1 MKMWYFEN
9 NSSLSY
15 NFYTNTSKR
24 EYHIYRELSYD
35 YDTENYGFADSRETI
50 ERRIN
55 HRSFSVDFLLDM

>member
-1 MKMWYFEN
+1 MNKVYM
-9 NSSLSY
+9 
-15 NFYTNTSKR
+15 
-24 EYHIYRELSYD
+24 EYEHNIAVSTTTHTCHFARAISYD

>member
-1 MKMWYFEN
+1 MNKVYM
-9 NSSLSY
+9 
-15 NFYTNTSKR
+15 
-24 EYHIYRELSYD
+24 EYEHNIVVSTTTRTCHFARAISYD